1 MEIKEGFS
9 GEPKVFFIILTMIF
23 NRTKHQKIKKLKNIY
38 IYILERERE
47 RERERNKC
55 T

>member
-23 NRTKHQKIKKLKNIY
+23 NRTKHQKIKKLKKEEDIY
-38 IYILERERE
+38 IYIYI
-47 RERERNKC
+47 
-55 T
+55 